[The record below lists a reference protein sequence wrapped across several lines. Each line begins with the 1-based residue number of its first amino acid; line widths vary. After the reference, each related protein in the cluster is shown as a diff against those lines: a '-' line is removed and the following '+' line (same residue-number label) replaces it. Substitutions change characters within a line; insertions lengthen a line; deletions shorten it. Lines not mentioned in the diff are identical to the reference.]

1 MMSKSANWYAMEDY
15 PRIIANLFQTFGLD
29 FNSVEMVKGLSTD
42 LEIVS
47 QFSSRE
53 FDLVYIDGDHSFDAV
68 ICDLE
73 KYSKLVRAG
82 GFLVMDDASCFLP
95 GTKFWKGH
103 VSVSKACD
111 GIEVRGFENVLNMG
125 HNRVYRMGNR

>member
-1 MMSKSANWYAMEDY
+1 MMSKSANWYTMEDY

-82 GFLVMDDASCFLP
+82 GFPCY
-95 GTKFWKGH
+95 G
-103 VSVSKACD
+103 
-111 GIEVRGFENVLNMG
+111 
-125 HNRVYRMGNR
+125 